1 VDPTL
6 PCPLAATLARRLRD
20 ARDELTGRWLE
31 RIASRVDLDANRVFP
46 TDDLLDHVPLLLAGI
61 ADYMERPSDEI
72 SADMPVMAKAMELGE
87 LRHSQ
92 GFDIYEILKEYE
104 LLGGVLFAY
113 LTSIVDGI
121 DEPCTRSELLQCTHR
136 LFRAITLIQQSTTTQ
151 YLRRYEAQIRE
162 REDRLRGFNRMVSH
176 ELKNR
181 AGAIS
186 GAAALLREPWVEEPA
201 RQRFLGMVT
210 DNAARLNAVLQD
222 LAALTRLDH
231 KQRQHRH
238 VLLPQAARE
247 AVRQLREQARWRGVR
262 VTVDDE
268 LPPYEVNAAA
278 VELCLTNYISNAI
291 KYSDP
296 ASPQPHVRVAAEVR
310 PTHGALGAE
319 LVVSV
324 RDNGIGV
331 PPAERER
338 LFDRFFRTEAATD
351 TGVEG
356 TGLGLSIVRDTV
368 EELGGRAW
376 AEWDGGPGS
385 TFCFALP
392 CRRVEDVTAPP
403 PAPNG

>member
-1 VDPTL
+1 METTI

-20 ARDELTGRWLE
+20 DRDDLTARWLE
-31 RIASRVDLDANRVFP
+31 RIAARVSLDANRVFP
-46 TDDLLDHVPLLLAGI
+46 TDDLLDHVPLLIGGI
-61 ADYMERPSDEI
+61 ADYLENPAEEI

-87 LRHSQ
+87 LRHAQ
-92 GFDIYEILKEYE
+92 GFDVYEILKEYE
-104 LLGGVLFAY
+104 LLGGVLFAF

-121 DEPCTRSELLQCTHR
+121 DEPCMRSELLQCTHR

-151 YLRRYEAQIRE
+151 YLRKYDAQIRE

-186 GAAALLREPWVEEPA
+186 GAAALLREPWVGDAE
-201 RQRFLGMVT
+201 RSRFVTMVA
-210 DNAARLNAVLQD
+210 DNAAQLNTVLQD
-222 LAALTRLDH
+222 LAALSRLDRS
-231 KQRQHRH
+231 QRHHRN
-238 VLLPQAARE
+238 VLLPQAAQE
-247 AVRQLREQARWRGVR
+247 AVRQLRDQARSRGVQVR
-262 VTVDDE
+262 IDDD
-268 LPPYEVNAAA
+268 LPPFEVNAAA

-296 ASPQPHVRVAAEVR
+296 SQAEPIVRVGAEVR
-310 PTHGALGAE
+310 PRAGGLGSD
-319 LVVSV
+319 LVVVV

-331 PPAERER
+331 PPGERKQ
-338 LFDRFFRTEAATD
+338 LFDRFFRTHAATI

-376 AEWDGGPGS
+376 GEWEEGPGS
-385 TFCFALP
+385 AFFFSLP
-392 CRRVEDVTAPP
+392 CRRMEEAAAVAPS
-403 PAPNG
+403 AS